1 MSDINNLLDV
11 AHSASILQDDQFP
24 KDSRQ
29 KKFYE
34 HVNFQTAPVFTTQI
48 HFNFIQT

>member
-1 MSDINNLLDV
+1 MDV
-11 AHSASILQDDQFP
+11 AHSAPILLKDQFP
-24 KDSRQ
+24 KGSRQ

-48 HFNFIQT
+48 HFDFIQT